1 METNEIMI
9 LSSNYNPISMNDF
22 EEIFLASMRRY
33 SMRHLPLTHEVSM
46 DSILES
52 VQKSLQVCQMAGID
66 GTHHFKKV
74 FVYNA
79 DVQSVQ
85 IDWQMTKKGLNLMA
99 MNTPEINQSMARWLC
114 QMADL

>member
-1 METNEIMI
+1 METNEIII

-33 SMRHLPLTHEVSM
+33 SMRHLPLTHEVSQ
-46 DSILES
+46 DNILEAL
-52 VQKSLQVCQMAGID
+52 QKSLRICQMAGID

-74 FVYNA
+74 FVYDA
-79 DVQSVQ
+79 DVQTVQ

-99 MNTPEINQSMARWLC
+99 MHTPELNERMARWLC

>member
-1 METNEIMI
+1 MKTNEIMI
-9 LSSNYNPISMNDF
+9 LSSNYIPISMNDF

-33 SMRHLPLTHEVSM
+33 SMRHLPLTEEVSM

-52 VQKSLQVCQMAGID
+52 VQKSLQLCQMAGID

-74 FVYNA
+74 FVYDA

-99 MNTPEINQSMARWLC
+99 MHSPELNEQVARWLC
-114 QMADL
+114 QLADL

>member
-9 LSSNYNPISMNDF
+9 LSSTYNPISMENF

-33 SMRHLPLTHEVSM
+33 SIRHLPLTHEISQ
-46 DSILES
+46 DNILKAL
-52 VQKSLQVCQMAGID
+52 QKSLKVCQMAGID

-74 FVYNA
+74 YVYDAN
-79 DVQSVQ
+79 VQSVQ
-85 IDWQMTKKGLNLMA
+85 IEWQMTKKGLNLMA
-99 MNTPEINQSMARWLC
+99 MHTPELNERMARWLC